1 MKDSDQESQNT
12 LLRRLYATIFNGK
25 NPKWKY
31 YLYSYIRLRI
41 PAWYLRRKLRST
53 LAKAT
58 YRSDYAD
65 ILERRNYYCKLGPA
79 TAIPS
84 DATPIADVRIK
95 GQKVYPLDTL
105 RFARWFDLS
114 NKISLLP
121 GDIIHIPQEPSIVKS
136 RPIGDNN
143 ANSILL
149 CLDAVRHFILL
160 KDKIPFAQKIDKA
173 LFRGR
178 TRGNALRTKLM
189 EDYINSSLIDVG
201 DVDKPGRIPEEWRVL
216 KLTIPEQLK
225 YKFIIAL
232 EGNDVASNLKWI
244 MSSNSVAVMP
254 KPKYETWFMEGRLI
268 GGYHYI
274 EVLPDLSD
282 LEQKIRYY
290 IEHPWEAEEIIAH
303 AHEYVDQFRDPERE
317 KITSLLTLQRYFE
330 ATGQNPI

>member
-84 DATPIADVRIK
+84 DATPIADVKIK

-232 EGNDVASNLKWI
+232 EATMWQVTSNGLCRLTPLQSCPNRSMKHGLWKADSLADTTI
-244 MSSNSVAVMP
+244 SRYCQTFPTSNR
-254 KPKYETWFMEGRLI
+254 K
-268 GGYHYI
+268 
-274 EVLPDLSD
+274 SD
-282 LEQKIRYY
+282 
-290 IEHPWEAEEIIAH
+290 
-303 AHEYVDQFRDPERE
+303 
-317 KITSLLTLQRYFE
+317 ITSNIRGE
-330 ATGQNPI
+330 AARNYCPCA